1 MVFDYPTVTAPCLGH
16 VRANI
21 GTYRKPTNLVD
32 GKVPKCW
39 WNRCN
44 IAHSMENCAR
54 SLKAWWCRNEIMMYL
69 LDPWTLTCCLK
80 TSRWKACRTS
90 IQHTSVRRSASKK
103 LHKLT
108 WLESTRFVDSAA
120 PWHIPL
126 FCFHHSFTNVT
137 SRSWQD
143 TSTASLKL
151 STHQVDD
158 VDLDEH
164 ITTSLVWYDWKIMLK
179 YLSTPNSLCK
189 MI

>member
-1 MVFDYPTVTAPCLGH
+1 MS
-16 VRANI
+16 NI
-21 GTYRKPTNLVD
+21 YSTYLSQK
-32 GKVPKCW
+32 
-39 WNRCN
+39 
-44 IAHSMENCAR
+44 I
-54 SLKAWWCRNEIMMYL
+54 SLKKIAQTHLIRIHPICG
-69 LDPWTLTCCLK
+69 
-80 TSRWKACRTS
+80 
-90 IQHTSVRRSASKK
+90 
-103 LHKLT
+103 
-108 WLESTRFVDSAA
+108 DSAA

-164 ITTSLVWYDWKIMLK
+164 ITTSLVWYDGKIMLK